1 MIPIELYASIPLRAE
16 SKLNLFAGSWI
27 WSKVTNN
34 KADPF
39 WHPNFSASVFLP
51 WYLHNLWND
60 GNIMAFTT
68 SHIRPDL
75 GTSATNLS
83 YDICVDITLKKPIT
97 SVIWFHT
104 REYLTT
110 GNKLMLERK
119 WVLKHCVIS
128 SPCAIH
134 LAIMCYQTFLV
145 LQKQTGHYLTWLYL
159 STFSHLCRWFW
170 Q

>member
-16 SKLNLFAGSWI
+16 SKFSLFAGSWI
-27 WSKVTNN
+27 WSKVT

-39 WHPNFSASVFLP
+39 RHPNFSASVFLP
-51 WYLHNLWND
+51 WYLHNVWND

-83 YDICVDITLKKPIT
+83 YDICVEITLKKPIT
-97 SVIWFHT
+97 SVIWLHT

-110 GNKLMLERK
+110 GNKPI
-119 WVLKHCVIS
+119 HS
-128 SPCAIH
+128 AI
-134 LAIMCYQTFLV
+134 ICFQPFLV
-145 LQKQTGHYLTWLYL
+145 LKKQTGHYLTWRVWLYL